1 MTEGL
6 DPELIAEASRY
17 NKLAVHHITQYQSF
31 RGRLYSSVTLEN
43 PASNLVDIVNPAPNL
58 VIATHTTALYWG
70 EVGHPYDPN
79 SKCQIIIH
87 DKRPDETKP
96 YEIQAVKQLILGA
109 TVCRAALERASQ
121 EHLRVGQALADLVG
135 NKARRLIEDMY
146 TTIGAPAAVMRA
158 GIIARNGRV
167 DNELVGS
174 QIANLW
180 YPPVADPGDIL
191 AAIQKLIGD
200 RFQPIHLNL

>member
-135 NKARRLIEDMY
+135 DKARRLIEDMY

-158 GIIARNGRV
+158 GDNSEERPGRQRTGRLA
-167 DNELVGS
+167 NRKSLV
-174 QIANLW
+174 
-180 YPPVADPGDIL
+180 PPVADPGDIL
-191 AAIQKLIGD
+191 AAIQKVISD